1 MIKVGITGGIGSGKT
16 HICKLLELMN
26 FSVFYSDAE
35 AKKIQNTNA
44 YVRSKLTELYGEEA
58 YTEEGLNRKFIAEI
72 IFNNPAAKKQLEV
85 IIHPKVA
92 EAFATWCE
100 EKAGTDEK
108 IVFIE
113 SAILYE
119 SGFDKMVDKVIVVYA
134 DEDVRIERSMR
145 RDGADRTAI
154 EERIKNQGSD
164 KEKCNKADFV
174 LHNNP
179 NDYINKQLLN
189 IVKEL
194 YYIEE

>member
-16 HICKLLELMN
+16 YVCKLLELMN
-26 FSVFYSDAE
+26 FSVFYSDTE
-35 AKKIQNTNA
+35 AKNIQNSDPE
-44 YVRSKLTELYGEEA
+44 VRTKLIALFGDEC
-58 YTEEGLNRKFIAEI
+58 YTEDGLNRKYLAEI
-72 IFNNPAAKKQLEV
+72 IFGNPSAKKQLEE

-100 EKAGTDEK
+100 EKAATDDK

-119 SGFDKMVDKVIVVYA
+119 SGFDKMVDKVIMVYA
-134 DEDVRIERSMR
+134 DEETRIERSIK
-145 RDGADRTAI
+145 RDAAERKAI
-154 EERIKNQGSD
+154 EERIKNHSSD
-164 KEKCNKADFV
+164 KSKCKKADFV
-174 LHNNP
+174 LYNNP

-194 YYIEE
+194 YYTEE

>member
-16 HICKLLELMN
+16 YVCKLLELMN

-35 AKKIQNTNA
+35 AKNIQNSDPE
-44 YVRSKLTELYGEEA
+44 VRTKLIALFGDEC
-58 YTEEGLNRKFIAEI
+58 YTEDGLNRKYLAEI
-72 IFNNPAAKKQLEV
+72 IFGNPSAKKQLEE

-92 EAFATWCE
+92 EAFATWCK
-100 EKAGTDEK
+100 EKAATDDK

-119 SGFDKMVDKVIVVYA
+119 SGFDKMVDKVIMVYA
-134 DEDVRIERSMR
+134 DEETRIERSIK
-145 RDGADRTAI
+145 RDAAERKAI
-154 EERIKNQGSD
+154 EERIKNQSSD
-164 KEKCNKADFV
+164 KSKCKKADFV
-174 LHNNP
+174 LYNNP

-194 YYIEE
+194 YYTEE

>member
-16 HICKLLELMN
+16 YICKLLELMN

-35 AKKIQNTNA
+35 AKKIQDTNE
-44 YVRSKLTELYGEEA
+44 YVRIKLTELFGKEA
-58 YTEEGLNRKFIAEI
+58 YTEDGLNRKYIAEI
-72 IFNNPAAKKQLEV
+72 IFGNPTAKKQLEE

-100 EKAGTDEK
+100 NKKNTDER

-119 SGFDKMVDKVIVVYA
+119 SGFDKIVDKVIMVYA
-134 DEDVRIERSMR
+134 DDEVRIERSMR
-145 RDGADRTAI
+145 RDGADRKAI
-154 EERIKNQGSD
+154 EDRIKNQSSNND
-164 KEKCNKADFV
+164 KRLKADYV
-174 LHNNP
+174 IHNNP

-194 YYIEE
+194 YSTEK

>member
-26 FSVFYSDAE
+26 FSVFYSDTE

-72 IFNNPAAKKQLEV
+72 IFNNPDAKKQLEE

-100 EKAGTDEK
+100 EKSSTDEK

-119 SGFDKMVDKVIVVYA
+119 SGFDKMVDKVIMVYA
-134 DEDVRIERSMR
+134 DDDVRIERSMR
-145 RDGADRTAI
+145 RDKADRKAI
-154 EERIKNQGSD
+154 EDRIKNQGSD
-164 KEKCNKADFV
+164 KEKCKKADFV
-174 LHNNP
+174 IYNNP
-179 NDYINKQLLN
+179 NDLINKQ
-189 IVKEL
+189 IFEIIKAL
-194 YYIEE
+194 Y

>member
-26 FSVFYSDAE
+26 FPVFYSDTE
-35 AKKIQNTNA
+35 AKKIQNTNE
-44 YVRSKLTELYGEEA
+44 YVHKKLVELFGEEC

-72 IFNNPAAKKQLEV
+72 IFKNPTAKRQLEE

-92 EAFATWCE
+92 EAFNDWCLNKSE
-100 EKAGTDEK
+100 TNER

-119 SGFDKMVDKVIVVYA
+119 SGFNFLVDKVIFVYA
-134 DEDVRIERSMR
+134 DEETRITRSMQ
-145 RDGADRTAI
+145 RDGVSREAI
-154 EERIKNQGSD
+154 EERIKNQSTD
-164 KEKCNKADFV
+164 KEKSLKADFI

-179 NDYINKQLLN
+179 DDYVNTQIINIIK
-189 IVKEL
+189 KL
-194 YYIEE
+194 Y

>member
-72 IFNNPAAKKQLEV
+72 IFNNPDAKKQLEE

-154 EERIKNQGSD
+154 EERIKNHGSD

-194 YYIEE
+194 YYTEE

>member
-72 IFNNPAAKKQLEV
+72 IFNNPDAKKQLEE

-100 EKAGTDEK
+100 EKANTDEK

-164 KEKCNKADFV
+164 KDKCNKADFV

-194 YYIEE
+194 YSTEE

>member
-44 YVRSKLTELYGEEA
+44 YVRSKLTEFYGEEA

-72 IFNNPAAKKQLEV
+72 IFNNPDAKKQLEE

>member
-16 HICKLLELMN
+16 YVCKLLELMN

-35 AKKIQNTNA
+35 AKKIQDTNA
-44 YVRSKLTELYGEEA
+44 YVRSKLIELFGEQAFTEN
-58 YTEEGLNRKFIAEI
+58 GLNRKYIAEI
-72 IFNNPAAKKQLEV
+72 IFGNPTAKKQLEE

-92 EAFATWCE
+92 EAFATWCQ
-100 EKAGTDEK
+100 EKENTDER

-119 SGFDKMVDKVIVVYA
+119 SGFDKIVDKVVMVYA
-134 DEDVRIERSMR
+134 DEDVRIERSMQ
-145 RDGADRTAI
+145 RDGADRAAI
-154 EERIKNQGSD
+154 EERIKNQSSD
-164 KEKCNKADFV
+164 KDKRLKADFV
-174 LHNNP
+174 IHNNP

-194 YYIEE
+194 YYTED

>member
-16 HICKLLELMN
+16 YVCKLLELMN

-35 AKKIQNTNA
+35 AKNIQNSDPE
-44 YVRSKLTELYGEEA
+44 VRTKLIALFGDEC
-58 YTEEGLNRKFIAEI
+58 YTEDGLNRKYLAEI
-72 IFNNPAAKKQLEV
+72 IFGNPSAKKQLEE

-100 EKAGTDEK
+100 EKAATDDK

-119 SGFDKMVDKVIVVYA
+119 SGFDKMVDKVIMVYA
-134 DEDVRIERSMR
+134 DEETRIERSIK
-145 RDGADRTAI
+145 RDAAERKAI
-154 EERIKNQGSD
+154 EERIKNQSSD
-164 KEKCNKADFV
+164 KGKCKKADFV
-174 LHNNP
+174 LYNNP

-194 YYIEE
+194 YYTEE

>member
-16 HICKLLELMN
+16 YVCKLLELMN

-35 AKKIQNTNA
+35 AKNIQNSDPE
-44 YVRSKLTELYGEEA
+44 VRTKLIALFGDEC
-58 YTEEGLNRKFIAEI
+58 YTEEGLNRKYLAEI
-72 IFNNPAAKKQLEV
+72 IFGNPSAKKQLEE

-100 EKAGTDEK
+100 EKAATDDK

-119 SGFDKMVDKVIVVYA
+119 SGFDKMVDKVIMVYA
-134 DEDVRIERSMR
+134 DEETRIERSIK
-145 RDGADRTAI
+145 RDAAERKAI
-154 EERIKNQGSD
+154 EERIKNQSSD
-164 KEKCNKADFV
+164 KSKCKKADFV
-174 LHNNP
+174 LYNNP

-194 YYIEE
+194 YYTEE

>member
-16 HICKLLELMN
+16 YICKLLELMN

-44 YVRSKLTELYGEEA
+44 YVRSKLKELYGEEA

-72 IFNNPAAKKQLEV
+72 IFNNPTAKKQLEE

-119 SGFDKMVDKVIVVYA
+119 SGFDKMVDKVIMVYA

>member
-72 IFNNPAAKKQLEV
+72 IFNNPDAKKQLEE

-145 RDGADRTAI
+145 RDGADRTTI

-194 YYIEE
+194 YNIEE

>member
-72 IFNNPAAKKQLEV
+72 IFNNPDAKKQLEE

-100 EKAGTDEK
+100 EKANTDEK